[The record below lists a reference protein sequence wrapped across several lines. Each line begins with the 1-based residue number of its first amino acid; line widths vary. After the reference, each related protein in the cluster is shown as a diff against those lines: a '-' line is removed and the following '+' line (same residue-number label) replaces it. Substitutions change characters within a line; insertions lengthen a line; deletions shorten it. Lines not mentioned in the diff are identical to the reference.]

1 MRSFDVFSMN
11 CYDRRPPGD
20 QIEPV
25 CRRLEMPAILGEW
38 HFGSLDAGLPASG
51 IGHVPTQSDRG
62 RAYRAYLESAAA
74 GQWCVGAHWF
84 TLYDQS
90 AVGRFDGENYNI
102 GLLDVCHRPYA
113 RLVEAARASHA
124 RMYAVAAGQ
133 EPPFDDAPEY
143 LERLFM

>member
-1 MRSFDVFSMN
+1 
-11 CYDRRPPGD
+11 
-20 QIEPV
+20 
-25 CRRLEMPAILGEW
+25 
-38 HFGSLDAGLPASG
+38 
-51 IGHVPTQSDRG
+51 VPTQSDRG

-90 AVGRFDGENYNI
+90 AIGRFDGENYNI